1 MKVILN
7 YLVVMATVA
16 AASAW
21 AAGGGGES
29 APVTPEDPV
38 IEKTRGAIAGQ
49 DWKQA
54 QEIVREG
61 LAKNPAN
68 ADYHNL
74 FAYSIRMGANPQMD
88 LVFRHYNEALR
99 LDGNH
104 RGAHEYLGEAY
115 LMTGNLAKAKDHLK
129 VLDRLCV
136 LPCKEY
142 TMLKKAV
149 AEYEAKQAPK

>member
-1 MKVILN
+1 MKALLN
-7 YLVVMATVA
+7 CLVVVAIA
-16 AASAW
+16 AAAPAW
-21 AAGGGGES
+21 AAGGRDP
-29 APVTPEDPV
+29 APATPEDPV
-38 IEKTRGAIAGQ
+38 IEKTRAAIAGR
-49 DWKQA
+49 DWKRA
-54 QEIVREG
+54 QEILRDGVAR
-61 LAKNPAN
+61 NPEN

-99 LDGNH
+99 LDANH

-115 LMTGNLAKAKDHLK
+115 LMTGNLTKAKDHLK

-136 LPCKEY
+136 FPCDEY

-149 AEYEAKQAPK
+149 AEYEAKQASK